1 MGNGLGDVGVGDV
14 GFGDV
19 RRGTRGLGDSG
30 TRGLGDSGTRWL
42 GDSGTRGRGTRRGGD
57 AWRLGD
63 VMNKPDF
70 CAEFVKY
77 NFRWSYI
84 LLAVVYEEQR
94 GFGVM
99 RKITAMKEI
108 LDWNACQVTVT
119 EYCCFCSR
127 VVVFTS
133 SPTPFFPFPIV
144 FLEVRSLKWPVT
156 IKNFALGL

>member
-30 TRGLGDSGTRWL
+30 TRGRGDVGLREV
-42 GDSGTRGRGTRRGGD
+42 GFGD

-94 GFGVM
+94 AFGVM

-133 SPTPFFPFPIV
+133 SPTRIFPFPNV

>member
-30 TRGLGDSGTRWL
+30 TRGRGDVGLREV
-42 GDSGTRGRGTRRGGD
+42 GFGD

-94 GFGVM
+94 AFGVM

-108 LDWNACQVTVT
+108 LD
-119 EYCCFCSR
+119 
-127 VVVFTS
+127 
-133 SPTPFFPFPIV
+133 
-144 FLEVRSLKWPVT
+144 
-156 IKNFALGL
+156 

>member
-19 RRGTRGLGDSG
+19 RRGTRGLEDSGTRGLGDSG
-30 TRGLGDSGTRWL
+30 TRGLGDSGTR
-42 GDSGTRGRGTRRGGD
+42 DSGTRGLRDVGLGEVGFGD

-94 GFGVM
+94 AFGVM

-108 LDWNACQVTVT
+108 LD
-119 EYCCFCSR
+119 
-127 VVVFTS
+127 
-133 SPTPFFPFPIV
+133 
-144 FLEVRSLKWPVT
+144 
-156 IKNFALGL
+156 

>member
-19 RRGTRGLGDSG
+19 RRGTRGLEDSGTRGLGDSG
-30 TRGLGDSGTRWL
+30 TRGLGDSGTR
-42 GDSGTRGRGTRRGGD
+42 DSGTRGLGDVGLGEVGFGD

-94 GFGVM
+94 AFGVM

-108 LDWNACQVTVT
+108 LD
-119 EYCCFCSR
+119 
-127 VVVFTS
+127 
-133 SPTPFFPFPIV
+133 
-144 FLEVRSLKWPVT
+144 
-156 IKNFALGL
+156 

>member
-19 RRGTRGLGDSG
+19 RRGTRGLEDSG
-30 TRGLGDSGTRWL
+30 TRGLGDSGTRGL
-42 GDSGTRGRGTRRGGD
+42 GDVGLGEAGFGD

-94 GFGVM
+94 AFGVM

-108 LDWNACQVTVT
+108 LD
-119 EYCCFCSR
+119 
-127 VVVFTS
+127 
-133 SPTPFFPFPIV
+133 
-144 FLEVRSLKWPVT
+144 
-156 IKNFALGL
+156 

>member
-1 MGNGLGDVGVGDV
+1 MTKSRTGHGEWTRGRGS
-14 GFGDV
+14 
-19 RRGTRGLGDSG
+19 RRRGIRGRETRDSGTRGLGDSG
-30 TRGLGDSGTRWL
+30 TRGLGDVGLREV
-42 GDSGTRGRGTRRGGD
+42 GFGD

-94 GFGVM
+94 AFGVM

-108 LDWNACQVTVT
+108 LD
-119 EYCCFCSR
+119 
-127 VVVFTS
+127 
-133 SPTPFFPFPIV
+133 
-144 FLEVRSLKWPVT
+144 
-156 IKNFALGL
+156 

>member
-30 TRGLGDSGTRWL
+30 TRGLGNSGTREL
-42 GDSGTRGRGTRRGGD
+42 GDSGTRGLGDVGLREVGFGD

-94 GFGVM
+94 AFGVM

-108 LDWNACQVTVT
+108 LD
-119 EYCCFCSR
+119 
-127 VVVFTS
+127 
-133 SPTPFFPFPIV
+133 
-144 FLEVRSLKWPVT
+144 
-156 IKNFALGL
+156 

>member
-19 RRGTRGLGDSG
+19 RRGTRGLEDSG
-30 TRGLGDSGTRWL
+30 TRGLGDVGL
-42 GDSGTRGRGTRRGGD
+42 GEVGFGD

-84 LLAVVYEEQR
+84 RLAVVYEEQR
-94 GFGVM
+94 AFGVM

-108 LDWNACQVTVT
+108 LD
-119 EYCCFCSR
+119 
-127 VVVFTS
+127 
-133 SPTPFFPFPIV
+133 
-144 FLEVRSLKWPVT
+144 
-156 IKNFALGL
+156 